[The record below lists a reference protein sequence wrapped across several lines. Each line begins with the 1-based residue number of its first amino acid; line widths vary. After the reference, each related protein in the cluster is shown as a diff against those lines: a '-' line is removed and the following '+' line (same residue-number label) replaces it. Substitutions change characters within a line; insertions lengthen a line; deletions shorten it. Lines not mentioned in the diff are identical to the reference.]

1 MVEPVKR
8 QYDSS
13 KRQEQAR
20 VTRARIRDAAKDLF
34 IADGY
39 AATTISAIAE
49 AAEVSAPTVYAAFGS
64 KAAILSETIDVALAG
79 DDEAVAIADRPEAA
93 ATASAR
99 TAGEA
104 AALFARFATQ
114 ILDRAGL
121 LLRAADAAAQQDSGL
136 YPLWL
141 AGHRGRLADMKGAA
155 LGFAT
160 AGFLRD
166 DITVDQAAELLWV
179 HTDPSTYSSLRL
191 ILGWTSAQYEEWLRR
206 TIETTLLRGQS
217 PGDRRRKRVKG
228 G

>member
-1 MVEPVKR
+1 MESVKR
-8 QYDSS
+8 TYDSAQ
-13 KRQEQAR
+13 RQEQAR
-20 VTRARIRDAAKDLF
+20 ATRSRIRDAATDLF
-34 IADGY
+34 ITDGY
-39 AATTISAIAE
+39 AATTITGIAK
-49 AAEVSAPTVYAAFGS
+49 AAGVSAPTVYAAFGN
-64 KAAILSETIDVALAG
+64 KAAILSEAIDVALAG
-79 DDEAVAIADRPEAA
+79 DDDRVAIADRPEAA
-93 ATASAR
+93 ATAAAQ
-99 TAGEA
+99 TATEA
-104 AALFARFATQ
+104 SALFARFATQ

-121 LLRAADAAAQQDSGL
+121 LLRAADAAAQQHSDL

-206 TIETTLLRGQS
+206 TIESTLFR
-217 PGDRRRKRVKG
+217 
-228 G
+228 